1 MASKSEGSQSS
12 STTPIAK
19 RRLSF
24 SSITTGLTSKE
35 QKRAKVGEVGEC
47 SSRNFSACW
56 CHDFKWKDQKVCPTV
71 LGHEDPFSADNL
83 LEDLDI
89 NRYGNVKKDIE
100 YLIARRNQLISHG
113 FAAKPL
119 VPCKNL
125 STQKIPKKI
134 DFGSDRYGSVTR
146 EIEEL
151 LAQSQ
156 LFGCLSSTNSTMS
169 CKRLKKYLT
178 KEDLES
184 NPPSMPN
191 IIDLEDDDEPPA
203 NGTVIKCE
211 PAEEIDTSAK
221 CLVVIDSVEEDPE
234 NDNNFCHSRSSAT
247 KPVVQCWNL
256 GVKKRPSEEDFQ
268 SNKYGSVTKEIEELL
283 AQENQVFGVL
293 GSTNSAM
300 LRKRLGT
307 EMYSCKEGWDLKP
320 PSVPDIIDLES
331 PDNGT
336 IVESEPFEEIVREAK
351 PLAVIDLDDE
361 AFEND
366 ENSCPNEVA
375 DLAKTA
381 DNLLQNNV
389 EDQSSA
395 EDQKLRRENS
405 FHGSNIE
412 FKKVEQDLDAA
423 DDHKFE
429 SEKSCHGSN
438 LASNLKCAEEGK
450 LGKGNSYLGD
460 KPELKKHNGLNP
472 RAEAKA
478 EMVEDKRQT
487 KANAPVSP
495 KISEVEKDK
504 GVYVG
509 VEGDAEHEEGS
520 PQHDSEYGGLGS
532 IWNELSFALECSK
545 DTAVDSSSDK
555 HTIVGAEDCDHSFI
569 LKDDIGSVCRVCGLI
584 ERGIETIIEYQY
596 AKAKKSERTYRYER
610 SLRNGLEQTKI
621 LPESIR
627 WVEHEDSLTEVAVHP
642 RHRKVM
648 KPHQVEGF
656 NFLTSNLVTD
666 HPGGCIMAH
675 APGSGK
681 TFMIISFLQSFMAKY
696 PSARPLIVLPKGI
709 ISTWKKEFQRWQV
722 EDIPLYDLY
731 SSKSESRSQQLVIL
745 KRWANERSILFLGYA
760 QFALIVCDMDMNETT
775 LGCRDIL
782 LTCPSIL
789 ILDEGHT
796 PRNQNTDILK
806 SLEQVQTPRKVV
818 LSGTLYQNHV
828 REVFNVLNLV
838 CPKFLKMGTPKV
850 IKRRILSKVQISS
863 GRSSIAKF
871 SDDDFYNLVECTL
884 LEDEKFNRKVNI
896 VQDLRE
902 MTSKV
907 LHYYKG
913 DFLDE
918 LPGLVDFTVF
928 LELSRAQKK
937 EVAELKELKSRFKI
951 NSEGSAIYVHP
962 QLKKLLMYSGV
973 KDRVDVEKIDLM
985 LEKLKETE
993 GIKAKFYLNLLQ
1005 LCESTGEK
1013 LLVFSQ
1019 YLLPLKFLERL
1030 TVKVKNYSLGK
1041 EMFVITG
1048 DSDSEIRDSCMEQ
1061 FNNSSDARVFFGS
1074 IRACGE
1080 GISLVGASRIIILDI
1095 HLNPSVTR
1103 QAIGRAFRPGQQRK
1117 VYTYRLVASGSPE
1130 EDDHLT
1136 CFRKESI
1143 AKMWFEWNGCQGQ
1156 EDFQME
1162 NVDVNDCGDLFL
1174 ESSQLNQDVVSL
1186 YRR

>member
-47 SSRNFSACW
+47 SFRNSSACW
-56 CHDFKWKDQKVCPTV
+56 CHDFKWKDQKVCPKV
-71 LGHEDPFSADNL
+71 IGHEDPFSADNL

-100 YLIARRNQLISHG
+100 HLIARRNQLISHG

-125 STQKIPKKI
+125 SAQKIPKKV

-169 CKRLKKYLT
+169 CMRLKKYLT

-191 IIDLEDDDEPPA
+191 IIDLEDDDEPPG

-300 LRKRLGT
+300 LRKHLGT
-307 EMYSCKEGWDLKP
+307 EMYPCKEGWDLKP

-336 IVESEPFEEIVREAK
+336 IVESEPFEQIVREAK

-389 EDQSSA
+389 ED
-395 EDQKLRRENS
+395 
-405 FHGSNIE
+405 
-412 FKKVEQDLDAA
+412 LDAA

-429 SEKSCHGSN
+429 SAKSCHGSN
-438 LASNLKCAEEGK
+438 LESNLKCAKEGK

-460 KPELKKHNGLNP
+460 KPVLKKHNGLNP

-621 LPESIR
+621 LPESVR

-656 NFLTSNLVTD
+656 NFLASNLVTD

-775 LGCRDIL
+775 LACRDIL

-806 SLEQVQTPRKVV
+806 SLEQVQTSRKVV

-838 CPKFLKMGTPKV
+838 HPKFLKMGTPKV

-863 GRSSIAKF
+863 GRSSITKF

-1143 AKMWFEWNGCQGQ
+1143 SKMWFEWNGCQGQ

>member
-47 SSRNFSACW
+47 SFRNSSACW
-56 CHDFKWKDQKVCPTV
+56 CHDFKWKDQKVCPKV
-71 LGHEDPFSADNL
+71 IGHEDPFSADNL

-100 YLIARRNQLISHG
+100 HLIARRNQLISHG

-125 STQKIPKKI
+125 SAQKIPKKV

-169 CKRLKKYLT
+169 CMRLKKYLT

-191 IIDLEDDDEPPA
+191 IIDLEDDDEPPG

-300 LRKRLGT
+300 LRKHLGT
-307 EMYSCKEGWDLKP
+307 EMYPCKEGWDLKP

-336 IVESEPFEEIVREAK
+336 IVESEPFEQIVREAK

-389 EDQSSA
+389 ED
-395 EDQKLRRENS
+395 
-405 FHGSNIE
+405 
-412 FKKVEQDLDAA
+412 LDAA

-429 SEKSCHGSN
+429 SAKSCHGSN
-438 LASNLKCAEEGK
+438 LESNLKCAKEGK

-460 KPELKKHNGLNP
+460 KPVLKKHNGLNP

-621 LPESIR
+621 LPESVR

-642 RHRKVM
+642 RHRKV
-648 KPHQVEGF
+648 Q
-656 NFLTSNLVTD
+656 TS
-666 HPGGCIMAH
+666 
-675 APGSGK
+675 
-681 TFMIISFLQSFMAKY
+681 
-696 PSARPLIVLPKGI
+696 
-709 ISTWKKEFQRWQV
+709 
-722 EDIPLYDLY
+722 
-731 SSKSESRSQQLVIL
+731 
-745 KRWANERSILFLGYA
+745 
-760 QFALIVCDMDMNETT
+760 
-775 LGCRDIL
+775 
-782 LTCPSIL
+782 
-789 ILDEGHT
+789 
-796 PRNQNTDILK
+796 
-806 SLEQVQTPRKVV
+806 RKVV

-838 CPKFLKMGTPKV
+838 HPKFLKMGTPKV

-863 GRSSIAKF
+863 GRSSITKF

-1143 AKMWFEWNGCQGQ
+1143 SKMWFEWNGCQGQ